1 MVWQFVSI
9 TGAVL
14 ILIAYTAHQLKR
26 MNAHTVVYQV
36 LNLLG
41 GVCLCSTAVAAKQY
55 GFILMEGAWSILS
68 LVGLVKV
75 LRE

>member
-14 ILIAYTAHQLKR
+14 ILIAYTAHQLKK
-26 MNAHTVVYQV
+26 MNAHTVLYQM

-41 GVCLCSTAVAAKQY
+41 GVCLFSTALVERQY
-55 GFILMEGAWSILS
+55 GFILMEGAWSVLS